1 MLEPF
6 TVEQVQEFMQQML
19 EGTIVSRESA
29 AQIAERTGGLP
40 LYVEQVRL
48 QQLRTS
54 QLQFCRV
61 GIDVE
66 AAGTNAL
73 CQWS

>member
-1 MLEPF
+1 MTSLSDGLQGTKSTLRITLEPF

-40 LYVEQVRL
+40 LYVEQVWL
-48 QQLRTS
+48 QLVQD
-54 QLQFCRV
+54 FV
-61 GIDVE
+61 
-66 AAGTNAL
+66 A
-73 CQWS
+73 